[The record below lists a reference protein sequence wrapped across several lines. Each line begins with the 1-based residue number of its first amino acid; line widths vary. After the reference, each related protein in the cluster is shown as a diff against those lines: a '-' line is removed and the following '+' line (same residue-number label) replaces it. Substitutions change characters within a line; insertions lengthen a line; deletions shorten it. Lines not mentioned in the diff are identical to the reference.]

1 MISVQEARNIIHS
14 QALDLSTEYV
24 HIDASLGRVLAE
36 PIYTDRALPPFD
48 RVTMD
53 GIAIAT
59 DDYFANHRRF
69 VRTARQFA
77 GEPQVDRGTAPGTCV
92 ETSTGAMLPANC
104 DAIIPYEWLHE
115 TDFGFEIVQTGEVR
129 PMMNVHQTGSDLD
142 QGSAVL
148 NAGSRIDASTIA
160 ILASVGCYSVPVRT
174 LPRIAVISTGD
185 ELVEVD
191 QLPLS
196 YQIRKSNDRAIAAVL
211 AASGVVAQ
219 RFHLA
224 DAPETIEDW
233 LTTNRSSFDALVFSG
248 GVSKG
253 KRDFLPDVLERV
265 GIRCLFHRISQRPGK
280 PLWFGAGDQVVF
292 GLPGNPVSALVGAVV
307 YIRWWM
313 DASLGLVRA
322 DAHPS
327 GYEAQLGSNIEF
339 KPHLTLFKPAVIEC
353 VGGKFI
359 AHPADHNGSG
369 DFSSLAGI
377 HGFIEM
383 DAAQPQLPK
392 GSTVCYHPLVWK
404 RN

>member
-1 MISVQEARNIIHS
+1 MISVEEARHIIYSH
-14 QALDLSTEYV
+14 ARDLATEYI
-24 HIDASLGRVLAE
+24 HIDGALGRVLAE

-53 GIAIAT
+53 GIAIAS
-59 DDYFANHRRF
+59 DDYFAHHRSF
-69 VRTARQFA
+69 VRTALQFA
-77 GEPQVDRGTAPGTCV
+77 GEPQVDRGNVPGTCV
-92 ETSTGAMLPANC
+92 ETSTGAMLPRNC
-104 DAIIPYEWLHE
+104 DAVIPYEWLRE
-115 TDFGFEIVQTGEVR
+115 TKFGFEIVESGEVK
-129 PMMNVHQTGSDLD
+129 PKMNVHQIGSDSAE
-142 QGSAVL
+142 GSAVL
-148 NAGSRIDASTIA
+148 NAGYRIDASAIA
-160 ILASVGCYSVPVRT
+160 ILASVGCYNVPVRM

-191 QLPLS
+191 QTPLPH
-196 YQIRKSNDRAIAAVL
+196 QIRKSNDRAIAAVL
-211 AASGVVAQ
+211 AASGVSTQ
-219 RFHLA
+219 RFQLA
-224 DAPETIEDW
+224 DTPETIEDW

-253 KRDFLPDVLERV
+253 KRDYLPEVLERV

-307 YIRWWM
+307 YIRWWL
-313 DASLGLVRA
+313 DASLGLLSA
-322 DAHPS
+322 DAHPT
-327 GYEAQLGSNIEF
+327 GYEAQLSRSIEF
-339 KPHLTLFKPAVIEC
+339 KPPLTLFKPAVIEC
-353 VGGKFI
+353 IGGQLM

-369 DFSSLAGI
+369 DFIGLAGI

-383 DAAQPQLPK
+383 DAAHQHLSK